1 MSCVRSLFPVL
12 STVRTEQSGNVG
24 GKCLFSAI
32 KAARQRHAGL
42 YGREGLAPDG
52 TSNEAICPVCRVPI
66 PGWDGK
72 GGGVIGL
79 SIMVEEG

>member
-1 MSCVRSLFPVL
+1 M
-12 STVRTEQSGNVG
+12 RTEQSGDIG

-66 PGWDGK
+66 PGWDGR